1 MLPMVKKA
9 VKVKK
14 KARPSRKT
22 LTFFRVLSLAAL
34 PLSEEEEEEPRA
46 FLGFVSWSRMV
57 RAEVPGTA
65 TLLVRVIQYPSAVPF
80 K

>member
-34 PLSEEEEEEPRA
+34 PLSEEEEEPRA
-46 FLGFVSWSRMV
+46 FLGFWSWSRIV
-57 RAEVPGTA
+57 TAEVPGTA
-65 TLLVRVIQYPSAVPF
+65 TLLVRVIQYASAAPF